1 MSISEK
7 KFNKVLTGILV
18 VVVTGIVVVGAVFG
32 RSIVEKIIQNKEAE
46 NAVNEFDQRVTARR
60 ASSTGQQTNTTNE
73 LENLT
78 FDPSLFANNETT
90 ENTSDNGVV
99 AKQTYKGYAVAG
111 KIEIPKTKLNM
122 VVLDRS
128 TKESMEVAVGIAYG
142 PGLNKVGNTVILG
155 HNYRN
160 NSFFSN
166 NDKIEEGDP
175 IYITDSETGTNPRI
189 RSLYPVPSQGTFCP
203 EPSLGQAE
211 AHVAVGG
218 HRLPGRG
225 GKDQGQHGRA
235 DPEDHP
241 RAALYH
247 DVRLPRPRHRP
258 GRPGDP
264 GGSGGGREEA
274 GEKASLLRHQD
285 RPGRVL

>member
-18 VVVTGIVVVGAVFG
+18 VVVVGIVLVGAVFG

-175 IYITDSETGTNPRI
+175 IYVTDAETGTRI
-189 RSLYPVPSQGTFCP
+189 KYVVYNKYVAGSDEFDYATRDTAGKREISLSTCTDDVKS
-203 EPSLGQAE
+203 
-211 AHVAVGG
+211 
-218 HRLPGRG
+218 RLIIWA
-225 GKDQGQHGRA
+225 K
-235 DPEDHP
+235 
-241 RAALYH
+241 
-247 DVRLPRPRHRP
+247 
-258 GRPGDP
+258 
-264 GGSGGGREEA
+264 EE
-274 GEKASLLRHQD
+274 
-285 RPGRVL
+285 

>member
-18 VVVTGIVVVGAVFG
+18 VVVVGIVLVGAVFG

-73 LENLT
+73 TENLT
-78 FDPSLFANNETT
+78 FDPSLFANSPTS
-90 ENTSDNGVV
+90 ENASDNGVA

-175 IYITDSETGTNPRI
+175 IYITDSETGTRVKYVVYNKYVAGSDEFDYATRDTAGKREI
-189 RSLYPVPSQGTFCP
+189 SLSTCTDDVKS
-203 EPSLGQAE
+203 
-211 AHVAVGG
+211 
-218 HRLPGRG
+218 RLIIWA
-225 GKDQGQHGRA
+225 K
-235 DPEDHP
+235 
-241 RAALYH
+241 
-247 DVRLPRPRHRP
+247 
-258 GRPGDP
+258 
-264 GGSGGGREEA
+264 EE
-274 GEKASLLRHQD
+274 
-285 RPGRVL
+285 

>member
-18 VVVTGIVVVGAVFG
+18 VVVVGIVLVGAVFG

-73 LENLT
+73 TDNLT
-78 FDPSLFANNETT
+78 FDPSLFANSATT
-90 ENTSDNGVV
+90 ENAGDNGVG

-175 IYITDSETGTNPRI
+175 IYITDSETGTRI
-189 RSLYPVPSQGTFCP
+189 KYIVYNKY
-203 EPSLGQAE
+203 
-211 AHVAVGG
+211 VAGSDEFEYATRDTAGKREISHSTCTDDVKS
-218 HRLPGRG
+218 RLIIWA
-225 GKDQGQHGRA
+225 K
-235 DPEDHP
+235 
-241 RAALYH
+241 
-247 DVRLPRPRHRP
+247 
-258 GRPGDP
+258 
-264 GGSGGGREEA
+264 EE
-274 GEKASLLRHQD
+274 
-285 RPGRVL
+285 

>member
-18 VVVTGIVVVGAVFG
+18 VVVAGIVVVGAVFG

-78 FDPSLFANNETT
+78 FDPSLFANNATT
-90 ENTSDNGVV
+90 ENTSDNGVGD
-99 AKQTYKGYAVAG
+99 KQTYKGYAVAG

-175 IYITDSETGTNPRI
+175 IYITDSETGTRVKYVVYNKYVAGSDEFDYATRDTAGKREI
-189 RSLYPVPSQGTFCP
+189 SLSTCTDDVKS
-203 EPSLGQAE
+203 
-211 AHVAVGG
+211 
-218 HRLPGRG
+218 RLIIWA
-225 GKDQGQHGRA
+225 K
-235 DPEDHP
+235 
-241 RAALYH
+241 
-247 DVRLPRPRHRP
+247 
-258 GRPGDP
+258 
-264 GGSGGGREEA
+264 EE
-274 GEKASLLRHQD
+274 
-285 RPGRVL
+285 

>member
-18 VVVTGIVVVGAVFG
+18 VVVVGIVLVGAVFG

-73 LENLT
+73 TENLT
-78 FDPSLFANNETT
+78 FDPSLFANSATT
-90 ENTSDNGVV
+90 ENVSDDGV
-99 AKQTYKGYAVAG
+99 ADKQTYKGYAVAG
-111 KIEIPKTKLNM
+111 KIEIPKTKLNI

-175 IYITDSETGTNPRI
+175 IYVTDSETGTRI
-189 RSLYPVPSQGTFCP
+189 KYVVYNKYVAGSDEFDYATRDTAGKREISLSTCTDDVKS
-203 EPSLGQAE
+203 
-211 AHVAVGG
+211 
-218 HRLPGRG
+218 RLIIWA
-225 GKDQGQHGRA
+225 K
-235 DPEDHP
+235 
-241 RAALYH
+241 
-247 DVRLPRPRHRP
+247 
-258 GRPGDP
+258 
-264 GGSGGGREEA
+264 EE
-274 GEKASLLRHQD
+274 
-285 RPGRVL
+285 